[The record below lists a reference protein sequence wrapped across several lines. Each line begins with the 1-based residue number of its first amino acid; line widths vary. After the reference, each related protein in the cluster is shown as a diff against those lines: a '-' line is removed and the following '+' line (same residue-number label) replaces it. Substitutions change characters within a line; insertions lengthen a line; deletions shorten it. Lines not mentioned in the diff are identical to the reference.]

1 MVPHIGILLVDSR
14 CNHGNGLDREGAFKY
29 RSSVQ
34 SRRRVGYGYGLWA
47 RARARASFPS
57 LNLAY
62 LDAIEPLWSLFSF
75 SVHVIVGT
83 CDYVP

>member
-34 SRRRVGYGYGLWA
+34 SWRRVGYGYGYGLG
-47 RARARASFPS
+47 ARASFPS

-62 LDAIEPLWSLFSF
+62 
-75 SVHVIVGT
+75 
-83 CDYVP
+83 